1 MAMVERISSRARTIP
16 AGTWALSAGLGL
28 TVVLGLL
35 LPEAARA
42 GGATALP
49 AAIIPKD
56 EASEA
61 VRWGFLIGV
70 GLDVAVLAIAWVT
83 NVKPLKVI
91 IGTDNRISTSKTV
104 ATIWTLVVA
113 AALLAFVYANAIGHP
128 HPLDVT
134 NEGGRVGQYALLFGG
149 SVAAAILAKTI
160 VGKQTG
166 EAGGER
172 NSAASPQLRNLIA
185 NDEGETDLGDLQY
198 VLFNM
203 VALIY
208 VLTTML
214 LHEPANGL
222 PHIPDVLLG
231 LTSVS
236 ATGYVGKKLLPPPA
250 AATAVIAPP
259 VAGAAR
265 SPVTVTVEGVAKPK
279 GAEATFRVLFGPGDK
294 GQTIGAPVSPAGQA
308 IFQVDASPEPAPAAL
323 PASLPVTVITE
334 GATLLEAGNF
344 TIE

>member
-1 MAMVERISSRARTIP
+1 MVERMSNGARTTS
-16 AGTWALSAGLGL
+16 AGTWALGAGLGL
-28 TVVLGLL
+28 TVLLGLL
-35 LPEAARA
+35 WPEAANA
-42 GGATALP
+42 GGATTVP
-49 AAIIPKD
+49 AAIVPKD

-70 GLDVAVLAIAWVT
+70 GVDLAVLAIAWVT
-83 NVKPLKVI
+83 NVKPLKLIV
-91 IGTDNRISTSKTV
+91 GTDNRISTSKTI
-104 ATIWTLVVA
+104 ATVWTLVVA
-113 AALLAFVYANAIGHP
+113 AALLGFVYANAIGHP

-149 SVAAAILAKTI
+149 PLAAAILAKTI
-160 VGKQTG
+160 VGKQTD

-172 NSAASPQLRNLIA
+172 THAASPQLRNLIA

-203 VALIY
+203 VALVF
-208 VLTTML
+208 VLTTVL

-250 AATAVIAPP
+250 GATAVVAPA
-259 VAGAAR
+259 AGATG
-265 SPVTVTVEGVAKPK
+265 SLVTMTVDGVAKPK
-279 GAEATFRVLFGPGDK
+279 GAQATFRVLFGADDK
-294 GQTIGAPVSPAGQA
+294 GQAIKAPVSPAGRA
-308 IFQVDASPEPAPAAL
+308 IFQVKAPPTPAVAPV
-323 PASLPVTVITE
+323 PVTVITE
-334 GATLLEAGNF
+334 GGTLLEAGNF